1 MYSSRKL
8 CWFSPQDGR
17 EIPIDSRDQKLSTS
31 SSVVLVDVKVCNR
44 FTRVLEGAEEVCNGP
59 E

>member
-8 CWFSPQDGR
+8 CWFSAQDGR

-44 FTRVLEGAEEVCNGP
+44 FTRVLEGA
-59 E
+59 